1 MYDRMAVLIII
12 IFKLWCS
19 FKLYWLNILI
29 IILIYNA
36 KIIIRLRNIWLGS
49 LCNIKAKLNE
59 YK

>member
-29 IILIYNA
+29 IILIYNT